1 MANKRVW
8 TRSRRQQAEMRELE
22 RLCLEWADDADLVLA
37 REGLSALAA
46 NYRAAADA
54 IASSAMSC

>member
-1 MANKRVW
+1 M
-8 TRSRRQQAEMRELE
+8 E
-22 RLCLEWADDADLVLA
+22 RLCLEWADDADLFLA

-54 IASSAMSC
+54 IASSSTSC